1 MQEYEYEVIDRN
13 GRLVKGQAKADSVTD
28 LVRELSAE
36 GHTAV
41 EISERRVTTRA
52 VFRRRYR
59 RQDQVVAFH
68 ELATLLESGVSLSD
82 AVLAQARGNYN
93 PVLAGA
99 FQSIAQALIRGQ
111 SFRDAL
117 SASGLM
123 FPEYLYHLV
132 EAGELSGELAQ
143 ALRQAVEQMYYD
155 QRVAAE
161 MRNALIYPSILI
173 VSGTAA
179 VLLVFVFVIPQF
191 SNLLDDGNDLPL
203 LAEAVLRT
211 GVWLNENGWLLAGA
225 LIAAAAA
232 VAVLWRRQGVR
243 QRVRDALAALPLLG
257 DWFSEADTAKWASVM
272 SAMLTSRV
280 DLMDALGLA
289 LRGVRISRRKEA
301 LEQAIS
307 DVRGGA
313 PLSAALEKRGALMPT
328 GYNLLRVGEQSG
340 QLAQMLR
347 VLATLY
353 EEDSARRMKRL
364 LTLIEPVAIL
374 LIGGF
379 LGVIMIGIIL
389 AITSVNDIAF

>member
-1 MQEYEYEVIDRN
+1 
-13 GRLVKGQAKADSVTD
+13 
-28 LVRELSAE
+28 
-36 GHTAV
+36 
-41 EISERRVTTRA
+41 
-52 VFRRRYR
+52 
-59 RQDQVVAFH
+59 
-68 ELATLLESGVSLSD
+68 
-82 AVLAQARGNYN
+82 
-93 PVLAGA
+93 
-99 FQSIAQALIRGQ
+99 
-111 SFRDAL
+111 
-117 SASGLM
+117 
-123 FPEYLYHLV
+123 
-132 EAGELSGELAQ
+132 
-143 ALRQAVEQMYYD
+143 
-155 QRVAAE
+155 
-161 MRNALIYPSILI
+161 
-173 VSGTAA
+173 
-179 VLLVFVFVIPQF
+179 
-191 SNLLDDGNDLPL
+191 
-203 LAEAVLRT
+203 
-211 GVWLNENGWLLAGA
+211 
-225 LIAAAAA
+225 
-232 VAVLWRRQGVR
+232 
-243 QRVRDALAALPLLG
+243 
-257 DWFSEADTAKWASVM
+257 M

-301 LEQAIS
+301 LEQATS